1 MFLVKQ
7 KSLQEKAQKNLK
19 EGEGFLDF
27 LSEEIQK
34 SSKIKVG
41 LFSLFASALKEEQKR
56 YSDFQKKY
64 AVWVR
69 ENFVLRRELVFT
81 DDEGINRRKQLLA
94 MLDDEAKTV
103 DSLFDSWEDSVEGH
117 QTAQTNALKVT
128 IPLVAVIISLLSF
141 IIALSK

>member
-1 MFLVKQ
+1 MKQ
-7 KSLQEKAQKNLK
+7 DKLQKKVQKNLK
-19 EGEGFLDF
+19 TGENSLDF

-34 SSKIKVG
+34 SSRIKVG
-41 LFSLFASALKEEQKR
+41 LMTLFAPALKEEQKR

-64 AVWVR
+64 AIWVK

-81 DDEGINRRKQLLA
+81 GDEIINQKKQLLA
-94 MLDDEAKTV
+94 MLEDEAKTV

-128 IPLVAVIISLLSF
+128 IPLIAVIISLLSF
-141 IIALSK
+141 IIALLK